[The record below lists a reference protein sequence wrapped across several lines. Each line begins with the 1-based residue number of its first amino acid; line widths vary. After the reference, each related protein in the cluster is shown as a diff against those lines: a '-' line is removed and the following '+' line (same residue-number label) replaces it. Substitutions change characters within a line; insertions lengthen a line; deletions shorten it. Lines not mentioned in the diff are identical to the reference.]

1 MANYLRFNVLLKK
14 HFIGDITNLHS
25 FKVRKGPD
33 GLHLFNRQSGINIL
47 LDSEIPPL
55 NEWTNSPRQVSIA
68 LTNDCNLRCS
78 HCYAPKQKAILD
90 KDKVINWML
99 QLDDMGT
106 LGIGF
111 GGGEPTLH
119 PHLIELCRFGLE
131 KTNLAISLTTHG
143 QTLTAKLVN
152 DLKASVN
159 FMRVSMD
166 GTYNTYEAI
175 RKRSFNQLIENLEL
189 LSGNIPFGINYVVN
203 SQTINDLNDAVSI
216 ADSCGA
222 REFLL
227 LPEVPVGFGKQIDDV
242 TLNTLKDWVAQYQG
256 SLRLS
261 ISSDYKNAV
270 NSAIALEKE
279 ASYRSFVHIDATGT
293 LKLSSFDEDGIQ
305 IGNQTI
311 EQAYSKICSNLETGI
326 E

>member
-1 MANYLRFNVLLKK
+1 MFKS
-14 HFIGDITNLHS
+14 HFIGDIANHHS

-33 GLHLFNRQSGINIL
+33 GLHLFSRQSGINIL

-68 LTNDCNLRCS
+68 LTNACNLRCS

-90 KDKVINWML
+90 KDKVIDWML

-119 PHLIELCRFGLE
+119 PNLIELCRFGLE

-143 QTLTAKLVN
+143 QTLTAKLVE

-175 RKRSFNQLIENLEL
+175 RKR
-189 LSGNIPFGINYVVN
+189 
-203 SQTINDLNDAVSI
+203 
-216 ADSCGA
+216 
-222 REFLL
+222 
-227 LPEVPVGFGKQIDDV
+227 
-242 TLNTLKDWVAQYQG
+242 
-256 SLRLS
+256 
-261 ISSDYKNAV
+261 
-270 NSAIALEKE
+270 
-279 ASYRSFVHIDATGT
+279 
-293 LKLSSFDEDGIQ
+293 
-305 IGNQTI
+305 
-311 EQAYSKICSNLETGI
+311 
-326 E
+326 